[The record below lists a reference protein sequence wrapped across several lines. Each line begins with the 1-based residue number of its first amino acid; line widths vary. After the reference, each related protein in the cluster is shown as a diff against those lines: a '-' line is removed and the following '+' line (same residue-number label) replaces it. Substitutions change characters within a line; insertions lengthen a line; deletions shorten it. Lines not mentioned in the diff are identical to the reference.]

1 MGGYALGSAFDS
13 KSGQMI
19 MVALLLM
26 FGSFF
31 LGNLFG
37 NNAPIYISQVSE
49 TSSASSSSSSSSSSH
64 AISTFINKVS
74 LTYRESPLVV
84 PANGMNI
91 CPLKFNEYIPCHYI
105 PYVKQLARNLNLS
118 KSEEL
123 ERHCPPLEERLFC
136 LVPPPSDYKIPI
148 KWPVSRDYVWRSN
161 VNHTHLA
168 EVKGGQNW
176 VHEKNQLW
184 WFPGGGTHFKHGAAE
199 YIQRLGNMTTDET
212 GDLRSA
218 GVVQVLDVGCGVA
231 SFSAYLLPLDI
242 QTMSFAPKDG
252 HENQIQFALER
263 GIGAMISAIATK
275 QLPYPSNSFEMVH
288 CSRCRIDWHE
298 NDGIL
303 LKEVSRLLR
312 PKGYFVYSA
321 PPAYRKDKDYPVI
334 WNKLVDLT
342 TAMCWKLVARKVQ
355 TAIWIKD
362 ENPSCIQHNAELK
375 LIDICDA
382 VDETKPS
389 WKTPLMN
396 CIRLADEKT
405 ATQKLPPRPER
416 LSVYSESLSR
426 IGISREEFSSDSN
439 FWQDQVHYYW
449 KLMNVSK
456 EDIRNVMDMNAFC
469 GGFAAAL
476 NEYPVWVMNV
486 VPSSMQNT
494 LSAIFDRGLIGA
506 FHDWCEPFSTYPRT
520 YDLLHANHLFS
531 QYKNNGKGC
540 LLEDIMLEMDR
551 VLRPQGFVIIR
562 DEDSITSRIQDLAPK
577 FLWEFESHILENR
590 DKQRETVLIC
600 RKKFWAIL

>member
-19 MVALLLM
+19 MVSLLLM

-37 NNAPIYISQVSE
+37 NNAPIYVSQVSE
-49 TSSASSSSSSSSSSH
+49 TSSSYSSSA

-74 LTYRESPLVV
+74 LTYRETPLVV

-91 CPLKFNEYIPCHYI
+91 CPLKFNEYIPCHDI
-105 PYVKQLARNLNLS
+105 SYVKQLARDLNLS
-118 KSEEL
+118 KSEQL
-123 ERHCPPLEERLFC
+123 ERHCPPLGKRLFC
-136 LVPPPSDYKIPI
+136 LVPPPQDYKIPI

-263 GIGAMISAIATK
+263 GIGAMISVIASK

-303 LKEVSRLLR
+303 LKEVNRLLR
-312 PKGYFVYSA
+312 SQGYFVYSA

-342 TAMCWKLVARKVQ
+342 TGMCWKLIARKVQ
-355 TAIWIKD
+355 TAIWIKEED
-362 ENPSCIQHNAELK
+362 PSCLKHNAELK
-375 LIDICDA
+375 VIDICDA

-396 CIRLADEKT
+396 CIQLAGATT
-405 ATQKLPPRPER
+405 ASKKLPSRPER

-439 FWQDQVHYYW
+439 FWQDQVHYYL
-449 KLMNVSK
+449 KLMNVSRT
-456 EDIRNVMDMNAFC
+456 EIRNVMDMNALF

-494 LSAIFDRGLIGA
+494 LSAIYDRGLIGA

-531 QYKNNGKGC
+531 QYKNSGEGC
-540 LLEDIMLEMDR
+540 QFEDIMLEMDR
-551 VLRPQGFVIIR
+551 ILRPQGFVIIR
-562 DEDSITSRIQDLAPK
+562 DEDSIISRIQDLAPK
-577 FLWEFESHILENR
+577 FLWEFESHILENKE
-590 DKQRETVLIC
+590 KQRETLLIC
-600 RKKFWAIL
+600 RKKFWAVL